1 MRSSQRRRELSKHA
15 HSLAPDQVPADVLS
29 SIMSQGSALIT
40 GQTLLST
47 VLYISMD
54 PMSLLRGA
62 LFSVAFVCA
71 FGAQAA
77 MPDWK
82 EDGNT
87 VACVWAKDIPGGRFV
102 PGKGAP
108 TVTLY
113 VYADQRGKELMTS
126 LVNDRRPY
134 LGVEKRGQF
143 VKLKLAGDDAHLNQ
157 IIGWVKVDQLQF
169 GALRNC
175 A

>member
-1 MRSSQRRRELSKHA
+1 MFEDA
-15 HSLAPDQVPADVLS
+15 VF
-29 SIMSQGSALIT
+29 IT

-47 VLYISMD
+47 VVYISKD
-54 PMSLLRGA
+54 PMSPLRIA
-62 LFSVAFVCA
+62 LFTVAFACA

-82 EDGNT
+82 EGGNT
-87 VACVWAKDIPGGRFV
+87 LACVWAKDIPGGRFV

-113 VYADQRGKELMTS
+113 VYADHRGKELTTS

-134 LGVEKRGQF
+134 FGVEKRGQF
-143 VKLKLAGDDAHLNQ
+143 VKLKLAGDDADLNQ

-175 A
+175 S

>member
-1 MRSSQRRRELSKHA
+1 
-15 HSLAPDQVPADVLS
+15 
-29 SIMSQGSALIT
+29 
-40 GQTLLST
+40 
-47 VLYISMD
+47 MD
-54 PMSLLRGA
+54 PMSLLRSA
-62 LFSVAFVCA
+62 LFPVAFVCA

-113 VYADQRGKELMTS
+113 VYADHRGKELTTS

-134 LGVEKRGQF
+134 RGVEKRGQF

-157 IIGWVKVDQLQF
+157 IVGWVKVDQLQF